1 VPGGP
6 ANFYR
11 NKTAICMAEWIG
23 PGRGTVDP
31 LKEAN
36 ANNRDEAAGRKS
48 VVESIME
55 NGRDPVDGLAEES
68 WYEQER
74 EKRGL
79 NPVNRNV
86 KAATEGAGAEGESAG
101 GGTADDRDGDGEPNE
116 SERRRRA
123 QPEGAE

>member
-1 VPGGP
+1 
-6 ANFYR
+6 
-11 NKTAICMAEWIG
+11 
-23 PGRGTVDP
+23 VDP

-36 ANNRDEAAGRKS
+36 ANNLDEAAGRKS

-55 NGRDPVDGLAEES
+55 NGRDPVDVLAEES

-79 NPVNRNV
+79 APVNRNV
-86 KAATEGAGAEGESAG
+86 KPDASGAEGESEG
-101 GGTADDRDGDGEPNE
+101 GGTADDRDGDGVPREDE
-116 SERRRRA
+116 REEQRRRRA